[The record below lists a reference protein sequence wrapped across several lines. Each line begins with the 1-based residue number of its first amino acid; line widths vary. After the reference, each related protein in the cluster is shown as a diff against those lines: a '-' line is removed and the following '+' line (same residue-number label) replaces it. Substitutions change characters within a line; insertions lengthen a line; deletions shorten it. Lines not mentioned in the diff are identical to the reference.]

1 MADDPIASRYAQ
13 ALFEAAETDGLVE
26 ETLQEMTL
34 LEGLMR
40 DEPSLRQFL
49 LTPGVD
55 PNDKVGVLDR
65 ALKGSWS
72 ALLRAFVLMVV
83 SLGRA
88 EFLQEIAGAFR
99 MIVDEAQGRLRVLVR
114 SAHPLPHAVL
124 DRLRVRLEHR
134 ERKQVDLQTE
144 LDPALLGG
152 VQIRLDHRVI
162 DGSIQAQLSRLRQQL
177 LSVRVH

>member
-13 ALFEAAETDGLVE
+13 ALFEAAQADGQVE
-26 ETLQEMTL
+26 ETLHDVML
-34 LEGLMR
+34 LGALMR
-40 DEPSLRQFL
+40 DEPALRQFL
-49 LTPGVD
+49 LNPDVD
-55 PNDKVGVLDR
+55 PGDKVGVLDR

-99 MIVDEAQGRLRVLVR
+99 MIVDEAQGRLRVVVR
-114 SAHPLPHAVL
+114 STHPLPPAVL
-124 DRLRVRLEHR
+124 DRLRVRLEHQ
-134 ERKQVDLQTE
+134 ERKQVELETE
-144 LDPALLGG
+144 LDPTLLGG

-162 DGSIQAQLSRLRQQL
+162 DGSIQAQLSRLRERL